1 MARTHGKDDRGLYP
15 VKNRW
20 YLRIAVYGEM
30 QRFGKPRG
38 FPTKEAARIF
48 RDRLRA
54 SLRDRQY
61 FPGSEQ
67 TTDTV
72 DELRT
77 AYLEDIK
84 GKKASYRDKA
94 RHLAFWVGQF
104 GDRPILS
111 LQPAS
116 IAKGLSI
123 LRDQC
128 SGPTANRYAE
138 TLRAM
143 MRRKIKPKSWV
154 IEFWSEVELFPEDE
168 RVMPIYTAEDITTV
182 FEHAQERDALVIYL
196 NLLLGLRQ
204 SHYFAIR
211 WEWINW
217 EIETIR
223 LPSFKRQKAFPL
235 PLSTDA
241 LAILTRFH
249 GEQGQPSTGWIF
261 PARIQ
266 NSEKVNRAIHINPH
280 NWYTR
285 TFKPLLRALGLDHL
299 TFHALRRTWATALGE
314 KAPQRIIQ
322 MLGNWSDSKVVERY
336 SRPQDAS
343 LRAAMEG
350 VAQSLGT
357 ATLLPEARQEI
368 SPKLAKLLKLKDCP
382 RSSVG

>member
-1 MARTHGKDDRGLYP
+1 MARKNGKDDSGLYP
-15 VKNRW
+15 VKHRW
-20 YLRIAVYGEM
+20 YLRISVYGEM

-61 FPGSEQ
+61 FPGQEQ
-67 TTDTV
+67 TTETI
-72 DELRT
+72 DELRLT
-77 AYLEDIK
+77 YLESMQ
-84 GKKASYRDKA
+84 GKVASYRDKA
-94 RHLAFWVGQF
+94 RHLIYWAERFPN
-104 GDRPILS
+104 RPILS
-111 LQPAS
+111 IQPS
-116 IAKGLSI
+116 DISKGISALHES
-123 LRDQC
+123 C
-128 SGPTANRYAE
+128 SQATANRYAE

-143 MRRKIKPKSWV
+143 MRQMVKPFHWV
-154 IEFWSEVELFPEDE
+154 VEFWREVVLYKPDE
-168 RVMPIYTAEDITTV
+168 RVMPIYTAADITEV
-182 FEHAQERDALVIYL
+182 FDHARERDTLVIYL

-223 LPSFKRQKAFPL
+223 LPSFKRQKAFQL

-266 NSEKVNRAIHINPH
+266 NSAKVNRAIHIDPH

-285 TFKPLLRALGLDHL
+285 TFKPLLRDLGLDHL

-350 VAQSLGT
+350 VAKSLGT

-368 SPKLAKLLKLKDCP
+368 SPKLAKLLKIKDSP